1 MIRILPVTVFPSW
14 TWILLV
20 LLTLFVVGCGKSDPP
35 LGTLTGVVTS
45 NDVPVDD
52 CRVRLY
58 HPDTRRYSGAKVDSE
73 GKFSIGK
80 LTLGNYQVSVTQK
93 PPTTMKNDP
102 FDKRIPGKYRK
113 AKTSGFEVVIVEG
126 DNQLDLKMSH

>member
-1 MIRILPVTVFPSW
+1 M
-14 TWILLV
+14 
-20 LLTLFVVGCGKSDPP
+20 LTLFVVGCGKSDPP

-102 FDKRIPGKYRK
+102 FDKRIPAKYRK

-126 DNQLDLKMSH
+126 DNKLDHKMSH

>member
-93 PPTTMKNDP
+93 PP
-102 FDKRIPGKYRK
+102 
-113 AKTSGFEVVIVEG
+113 EG